1 MSNISIPLQDDLK
14 DTKDTNERLY
24 VVDPLK
30 TIIKLSI
37 LSCKPIGTK
46 LAIMDNTIYIQEPG
60 VFQGI
65 TRKYFKCRKSDLH
78 YLYNPIYY
86 ACRTFMNEEYVK
98 QQPRIVRL
106 FERAIL
112 GLQKLKETYRDCSI
126 IQHSL
131 NHYISLVENYTKE
144 FYIPNLF
151 KKDNMSDFYT
161 NEFLNSTNDQWN
173 AERIKI
179 LLDLIEYICINDTMS
194 GEFVKNLEVFVG

>member
-1 MSNISIPLQDDLK
+1 MSNLSNPLVDDLK

-98 QQPRIVRL
+98 QQPRIVKL

-131 NHYISLVENYTKE
+131 NHYISLVENYTRE

-161 NEFLNSTNDQWN
+161 DEFLNSTNDQWN

>member
-1 MSNISIPLQDDLK
+1 MPEDLRDPK
-14 DTKDTNERLY
+14 DINERLY

-30 TIIKLSI
+30 TIIKLAI
-37 LSCKPIGTK
+37 LSCKQTNTK

-60 VFQGI
+60 IFQGI

-98 QQPRIVRL
+98 SQPRIVKL

-131 NHYISLVENYTKE
+131 NHYISLVENYTRE

-161 NEFLNSTNDQWN
+161 DEFLTSTNDQWN
-173 AERIKI
+173 SERIKI

-194 GEFVKNLEVFVG
+194 GEIVKNLEVFVG

>member
-1 MSNISIPLQDDLK
+1 MAKISNSLVEDLK
-14 DTKDTNERLY
+14 DIKDINERLY

-30 TIIKLSI
+30 TIIKLAI
-37 LSCKPIGTK
+37 LSCKPTGTK
-46 LAIMDNTIYIQEPG
+46 LAIMDNTIYVQEPG

-98 QQPRIVRL
+98 CQPRIKKL

-112 GLQKLKETYRDCSI
+112 GLHKLKETYQDCSI
-126 IQHSL
+126 LQHSL

-144 FYIPNLF
+144 FYIPDLF

-161 NEFLNSTNDQWN
+161 EEFLAATSDQWN
-173 AERIKI
+173 SEKIKI

>member
-86 ACRTFMNEEYVK
+86 ACRAFMNEEYVK